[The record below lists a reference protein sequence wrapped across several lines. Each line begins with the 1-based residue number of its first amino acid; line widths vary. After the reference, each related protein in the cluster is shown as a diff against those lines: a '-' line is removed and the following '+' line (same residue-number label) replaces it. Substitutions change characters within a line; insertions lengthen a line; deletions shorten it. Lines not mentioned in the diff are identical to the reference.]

1 MIKVMSFEKNSN
13 ATILVFHRKYG
24 YILDVMFQWKGSSL
38 AFLGYP
44 CTTSSLPSER
54 FQHTEK
60 CFKITS
66 SKTCV

>member
-24 YILDVMFQWKGSSL
+24 YILDVMFQWKGSGL
-38 AFLGYP
+38 AFLGSP
-44 CTTSSLPSER
+44 CTTCSLPSER

-66 SKTCV
+66 GKTCV